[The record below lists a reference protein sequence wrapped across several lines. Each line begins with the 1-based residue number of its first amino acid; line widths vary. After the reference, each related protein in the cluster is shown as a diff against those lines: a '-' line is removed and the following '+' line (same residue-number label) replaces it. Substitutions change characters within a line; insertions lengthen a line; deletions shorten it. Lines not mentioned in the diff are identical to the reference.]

1 MPGKKKDSR
10 VVDFDA
16 VNFRNKD
23 VTKWTKP
30 TGAKLQDYSKN
41 KKPYTLRQLGDVTKV
56 TRIQK

>member
-30 TGAKLQDYSKN
+30 TGAKLHDYSKN
-41 KKPYTLRQLGDVTKV
+41 EKPYALRQLGDVTKV